1 MTTIGIGD
9 TVRLSDG
16 RVRLASLIGRCCV
29 AFLFID
35 AARYHVSAAGW
46 TRTLADMAARGV
58 PLRVPALIV
67 AMIASTLLALALAL
81 NFHPRWA
88 AAGLAFYTISVS
100 LVMYTPFAGL
110 GFVPLVLFLKDLAIF
125 GALVTI
131 AAEMRR

>member
-1 MTTIGIGD
+1 MRPAQAAMAGP
-9 TVRLSDG
+9 SD
-16 RVRLASLIGRCCV
+16 RKARLASLIGRCCV

-58 PLRVPALIV
+58 PLRVPALVV
-67 AMIASTLLALALAL
+67 AMIVSTLLALALAL
-81 NFHPRWA
+81 NFRPRWA
-88 AAGLAFYTISVS
+88 AAGLALYTISVS

-110 GFVPLVLFLKDLAIF
+110 GYVPLVLFLKDLAIF